1 MDDGSGKRFRLLG
14 APLLKRSHST
24 KKVDFAELRP
34 VYIGEIELTVN
45 ALPQQEPG
53 QTDLAARADDEVE
66 IREPLRPGRSISAC
80 MRAYSRAD
88 RMPLAS
94 PWRNS

>member
-14 APLLKRSHST
+14 APLLKRSHSA
-24 KKVDFAELRP
+24 KKVDFAKLRP

-66 IREPLRPGRSISAC
+66 IWEPSDPAAPSA
-80 MRAYSRAD
+80 RA
-88 RMPLAS
+88 
-94 PWRNS
+94 

>member
-14 APLLKRSHST
+14 APLLKRSHSA
-24 KKVDFAELRP
+24 KKVDSAELRP

-53 QTDLAARADDEVE
+53 QTDLAARANHDVE
-66 IREPLRPGRSISAC
+66 IREPSDPAAPSA
-80 MRAYSRAD
+80 RA
-88 RMPLAS
+88 
-94 PWRNS
+94 